1 MYSYKTLHSL
11 FYNLFHSRIIFN
23 IFFTPFTI
31 LFKPYYLIPFYTL
44 LILVIFKHHVLTS
57 YQHLKPLF
65 INPLGIPSVT
75 PLHLTPN
82 YPPSRHLRHRRVWRC
97 RPFHWRSWNDA
108 RILYRRFGRRR
119 QGETG
124 KGKACVI
131 NGCYVI
137 HLSVCARVCMRAN
150 VCVCIHVSVFVC
162 VYACVCLYMCVC
174 LCIC

>member
-1 MYSYKTLHSL
+1 MY
-11 FYNLFHSRIIFN
+11 
-23 IFFTPFTI
+23 
-31 LFKPYYLIPFYTL
+31 
-44 LILVIFKHHVLTS
+44 LTS

-65 INPLGIPSVT
+65 INPLGIPCIK

-119 QGETG
+119 QRETG

-131 NGCYVI
+131 NACYVI
-137 HLSVCARVCMRAN
+137 HLSVCMCLCVCICACVFVYACMC
-150 VCVCIHVSVFVC
+150 VCVCI
-162 VYACVCLYMCVC
+162 LMCVC
-174 LCIC
+174 VCMHVCICVCAFVYICMCVC

>member
-1 MYSYKTLHSL
+1 MY
-11 FYNLFHSRIIFN
+11 
-23 IFFTPFTI
+23 
-31 LFKPYYLIPFYTL
+31 
-44 LILVIFKHHVLTS
+44 LTS

-65 INPLGIPSVT
+65 INPLGIPCVT

-131 NGCYVI
+131 NACYVI
-137 HLSVCARVCMRAN
+137 HLSVCT
-150 VCVCIHVSVFVC
+150 CVCICACVFVYVCLYTRVC
-162 VYACVCLYMCVC
+162 VCVCLYTHVCMRVCIFVCACVNREW
-174 LCIC
+174 LEMR